1 MKIMNRKPTFTLIA
15 LLFLLTF
22 SAIAQNNTKSVHEEP
37 YIELTGTAEMD
48 VVPDEIYIGIVI
60 REKYDGK
67 TKITIEE
74 QEQKL
79 KTILTSVGIDVK
91 KLYLSNANANMVK
104 IQWQKKDVL
113 TKKEYTL
120 MVTNA
125 TEVGKVFQELDK
137 LELRDAIIEKVS
149 HSKIDSLRKEVRIM
163 AIKAAKDKADYL
175 LGAIGQK
182 TGKALIVN
190 ETNPVFFMSNQNI
203 SNNSYVNY
211 EASTYSSGSKI
222 SDYEIQFEKIN
233 ISSSIYVKFA
243 IE

>member
-1 MKIMNRKPTFTLIA
+1 MKIMNHKSTFTLIS
-15 LLFLLTF
+15 LIFLLTF
-22 SAIAQNNTKSVHEEP
+22 SAKAQNNTKSVLDEP

-137 LELRDAIIEKVS
+137 LELRDAVIEKVS
-149 HSKIDSLRKEVRIM
+149 HSKIDSLKKEVRIM

-182 TGKALIVN
+182 TGKALYISEN
-190 ETNPVFFMSNQNI
+190 SNLYQAASMNATKNI
-203 SNNSYVNY
+203 SY
-211 EASTYSSGSKI
+211 YSFSSNGNTVSN
-222 SDYEIQFEKIN
+222 DYEIQFEKIN
-233 ISSSIYVKFA
+233 ISSSIYAKFA